1 MEKEVTKLMTR
12 RGDLE
17 KQLEKL
23 REKMVKNDYKEKVPL
38 KVQEQDSEKVGYV
51 NYADDVSPVD
61 DARSR

>member
-51 NYADDVSPVD
+51 NYPDDVSPVD